1 MIVDF
6 ERSLQKIYFEI
17 NKILLTGST
26 FVLCYN
32 FEKSV

>member
-17 NKILLTGST
+17 NKILLTGPA
-26 FVLCYN
+26 FCFMV
-32 FEKSV
+32 